1 MCLVLLII
9 QIGPSALVG
18 FAVFVLLAPV
28 QTNFMKTSFRVRK
41 RSMKWTDGRSSL
53 LQELLSSM
61 QIIKVFTYELPF
73 LKRKLGAMVTADRK
87 ASASSANRR

>member
-73 LKRKLGAMVTADRK
+73 LKRELGTAVTADRK
-87 ASASSANRR
+87 VSASSANRR